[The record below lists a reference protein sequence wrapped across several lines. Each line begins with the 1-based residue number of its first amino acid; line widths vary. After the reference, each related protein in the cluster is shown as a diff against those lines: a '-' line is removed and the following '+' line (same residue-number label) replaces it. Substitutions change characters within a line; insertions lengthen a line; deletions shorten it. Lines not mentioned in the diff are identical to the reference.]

1 MRHPQLRRLDSTH
14 AAVTA
19 ALEMVQ
25 VTGGCEGVAVTRM
38 LDEVFESPSL
48 VLRHSSTQAVAISG
62 ARIERLCLDD

>member
-1 MRHPQLRRLDSTH
+1 M
-14 AAVTA
+14 TA